1 MGSIWRPHLWH
12 LISAAE
18 QGAQSKYSWNQLP
31 ELVSLSCH
39 VGWHERWSLTGDM
52 PGKARDLYYI
62 YIYVCVGF
70 WWFLPGKT
78 SEKAYKHYWNNQRI
92 HQLCIFLPLQPASL
106 LGISVYP
113 YLPLSQVRFP
123 FFGIVQSQHKP
134 TITTQRSSEFWSGHL
149 SKISCLWAQTRCFLV
164 RLSYVFP
171 NPIQKSERE
180 PGRPASS
187 QSRSA
192 LWRWPF
198 QSPPPGQSQDHQ
210 LQEGVGWRT

>member
-12 LISAAE
+12 LISAC
-18 QGAQSKYSWNQLP
+18 GARCPVQVLLEP
-31 ELVSLSCH
+31 TTGACFLVLSCWMTDTSAEAWL
-39 VGWHERWSLTGDM
+39 VTYLEKLGI
-52 PGKARDLYYI
+52 YI
-62 YIYVCVGF
+62 YIGF

-78 SEKAYKHYWNNQRI
+78 SEKAYKHYWNNQKN

-134 TITTQRSSEFWSGHL
+134 TITTQRSSQFWSGHL

-210 LQEGVGWRT
+210 LQEGVGCRT